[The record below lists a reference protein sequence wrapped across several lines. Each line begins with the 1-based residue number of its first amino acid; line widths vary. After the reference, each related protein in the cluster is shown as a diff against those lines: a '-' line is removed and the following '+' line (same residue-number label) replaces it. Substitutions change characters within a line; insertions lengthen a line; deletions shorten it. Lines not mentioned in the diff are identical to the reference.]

1 VLHNHKSKVDALRRC
16 PFILMLTQNVISH
29 EPILK
34 EDIMKTFKCLV
45 LIFVLLLGACA
56 QMPKEA
62 VELSATVGRDIA
74 QVYQSH
80 KEIAALLYERIK
92 KDVNKFVDNVYAPYQ
107 IKRQLKDD
115 YNDFKSGNE
124 DSLFA
129 VLNYALNHPDDSQ
142 AQLNTLEYMEIF
154 LEVVRGDIE
163 SFRQEQLSLVIK
175 QEQNLLSA
183 IDRSYNQI
191 HYANSIVTGHLS
203 SIAKVY
209 DAQNQI
215 LKEFGI
221 EDLRKDIGETLA
233 ETSRKVSEYTDQAKK
248 IDEKTEETEKKI
260 KDWKTKFNNLF
271 NKKEN
276 ES

>member
-1 VLHNHKSKVDALRRC
+1 MIKNIIRPRIRK
-16 PFILMLTQNVISH
+16 Q
-29 EPILK
+29 
-34 EDIMKTFKCLV
+34 
-45 LIFVLLLGACA
+45 LLLSILLFALCIYTLSACA
-56 QMPKEA
+56 QVPKQA

-80 KEIAALLYERIK
+80 KEIATLLYDRIK

-107 IKRQLKDD
+107 IKKQLKDD
-115 YNDFKSGNE
+115 YDDFKSGNK

-129 VLNYALNHPDDSQ
+129 VLNYAVNHPDDSQ

-154 LEVVRGDIE
+154 LEVVREDIE
-163 SFRQEQLSLVIK
+163 SFRQEQLSPVMI
-175 QEQNLLSA
+175 QEQELLSA

-191 HYANSIVTGHLS
+191 HYANSIVTGHLA
-203 SIAKVY
+203 SITKVY
-209 DAQNQI
+209 DAQDQI

-221 EDLRKDIGETLA
+221 EGLRKDIGETLA

-248 IDEKTEETEKKI
+248 IDEKLDETEKNI
-260 KDWKTKFNNLF
+260 EDWKTKFHNLF
-271 NKKEN
+271 KKEKN